1 MSTYCISC
9 NKSPLDPSKDGLN
22 MCASCLKAEKQRA
35 IATEPAFPID
45 LGIAK
50 AYGLTKREW
59 FAGMALQGM
68 MSNHIPESQ
77 TEKWYMATHSFAM
90 ADAVLKEGAK

>member
-9 NKSPLDPSKDGLN
+9 NKSPLSASADGLN
-22 MCASCLKAEKQRA
+22 MCASGLKAEKQRS

-45 LGIAK
+45 LGIEK

-59 FAGMALQGM
+59 FAGMA
-68 MSNHIPESQ
+68 MSECIKRHFDSPMRVRQVAYE
-77 TEKWYMATHSFAM
+77 F
-90 ADAVLKEGAK
+90 ADAMLKEGAK

>member
-9 NKSPLDPSKDGLN
+9 NKSPLDHSKDGLN
-22 MCASCLKAEKQRA
+22 MCASCLKAEKHRA
-35 IATEPAFPID
+35 IATEPAFPIN
-45 LGIAK
+45 LGIAR

-68 MSNHIPESQ
+68 LVNGDGKK
-77 TEKWYMATHSFAM
+77 TEDLAVWSFGC
-90 ADAVLKEGAK
+90 ADAMLKEGAK